1 MTTDIQEARMSE
13 VMPNNVW
20 DKITAIQNKN
30 ALLNSG
36 VSTWKNLKSKISSSS
51 WGRKNKYY
59 TLTLEIN
66 KGKKQEVV
74 NFFDNHKIKYS
85 PSPPTAFAEKG
96 LYMLVTILKGGKVEK
111 TKIDTLFRH

>member
-1 MTTDIQEARMSE
+1 MTTEIQEAHMSE

-36 VSTWKNLKSKISSSS
+36 ASTWKNLKSKFSSSS

-59 TLTLEIN
+59 TSTLEIN

-74 NFFDNHKIKYS
+74 NFFDNHKIKHF
-85 PSPPTAFAEKG
+85 PSLLSVFTEKG

-111 TKIDTLFRH
+111 NKNRHSF